1 MSEGYADCLFKCDEC
16 GRFFLTKIQRQARF
30 CGVPCAQKWHTKKR
44 SRRVT
49 TGSCAGGVENK
60 EGERSPSWLS
70 AVARRRSFVLGASI
84 MRHRHVAAVTLLG
97 WGLMMPPLYKD
108 AFVII
113 DPPAPSSSGF

>member
-1 MSEGYADCLFKCDEC
+1 
-16 GRFFLTKIQRQARF
+16 
-30 CGVPCAQKWHTKKR
+30 
-44 SRRVT
+44 
-49 TGSCAGGVENK
+49 
-60 EGERSPSWLS
+60 
-70 AVARRRSFVLGASI
+70 